1 MACSG
6 NESADQLKKQVDSLL
21 SVNAR
26 YQGDLTNMN
35 EYVDILAEGS
45 TPLPSRKVHSSILIK
60 VKKARWSIRP
70 S

>member
-21 SVNAR
+21 SVNAQ

-35 EYVDILAEGS
+35 EYVDILAEGLD
-45 TPLPSRKVHSSILIK
+45 TIAKQEGTLF
-60 VKKARWSIRP
+60 
-70 S
+70 